1 MRHSVIAALWFA
13 SAAGGATAVMAQEE
27 VEGLSVPVNI
37 VASPS
42 DRVHM
47 EAYPLGYDTRGEDEA
62 RHVCVSCATL
72 DRRDNSMT
80 ESPLCT
86 LSSRR
91 ASDECPVG
99 VDRGGHS
106 KGWYL

>member
-1 MRHSVIAALWFA
+1 
-13 SAAGGATAVMAQEE
+13 MAQEE

-37 VASPS
+37 VAPS
-42 DRVHM
+42 DRHM
-47 EAYPLGYDTRGEDEA
+47 EAHPLAYDTRSENEA
-62 RHVCVSCATL
+62 RQVCASCATL
-72 DRRDNSMT
+72 DGDRASMT